1 MRIISGKYKGKKLIN
16 PSNDEIRP
24 SSDRLRETIFNVLDG
39 GRYGNILD
47 GELII
52 DLFSGTGALGLEAVS
67 RGNPKKV
74 IFVDNSQ
81 KSVNIINSN
90 IESLKL
96 NREKT
101 KVLLKDATDWIDWK
115 EEKIGLIFSD
125 PPYFKDLSLIAL
137 TALAKI
143 QAIKNGAIIILENA
157 KNEEIPEINNFD
169 LIETRKI
176 RKSKINF
183 FVFKN

>member
-1 MRIISGKYKGKKLIN
+1 MRIIAGQYKGKKLVN

-52 DLFSGTGALGLEAVS
+52 DLFSGTGALGLESIS

-81 KSVNIINSN
+81 KSINIINSN
-90 IESLKL
+90 IESLKI
-96 NREKT
+96 NSKKT
-101 KVLLKDATDWIDWK
+101 KVLLKDASDWIDWK

-125 PPYFKDLSLIAL
+125 PPYFKDLSIMAL

-143 QAIKNGAIIILENA
+143 HAIKNGALIILESS
-157 KNEEIPEINNFD
+157 KKEVIPEINNFD

-176 RKSKINF
+176 GKSKVNF
-183 FVFKN
+183 FIFRD